1 MIVISVVHQKG
12 GVGKSTISQALAAGL
27 EGRTRIYDADQ
38 QGTTSR
44 WVERRQAEGVAKPDL
59 AVGRIEQLPDL
70 INQAE
75 SEGVDWF
82 VIDTPP
88 EHSGEVNLRTALSV
102 ADFAVMPTRAGA
114 HDVQVLPKTMRIA
127 RQIGVPFSVV
137 MNEYD
142 GRRSLH
148 KQVLADLEDM
158 AARNGHKI
166 LRPLRSLAAHQD
178 STYAAQT
185 ATEYAPSSD
194 AARDMTLLTRA
205 VTELARGE
213 Q

>member
-27 EGRTRIYDADQ
+27 EGQTRIYDADH
-38 QGTTSR
+38 QGTTSM
-44 WVERRQAEGVAKPDL
+44 WVERRQAEGVSKPSL

-70 INQAE
+70 IQQAE
-75 SEGVDWF
+75 RDGVDWF

-114 HDVQVLPKTMRIA
+114 NDVQVLPKTMRIA
-127 RQIGVPFSVV
+127 KQIGVPFSVI

-158 AARNGHKI
+158 AARNGHTV

-178 STYAAQT
+178 STYASQT

-194 AARDMTLLTRA
+194 AARDMILLTRE
-205 VTELARGE
+205 VMQIARGE
-213 Q
+213 R

>member
-12 GVGKSTISQALAAGL
+12 GVGKSTISQALATGL
-27 EGRTRIYDADQ
+27 DGQTRIYDADH

-44 WVERRQAEGVAKPDL
+44 WVERRQEDGVDKPEL

-70 INQAE
+70 ISQAE
-75 SEGVDWF
+75 NEGVNWF
-82 VIDTPP
+82 IIDTPP

-114 HDVQVLPKTMRIA
+114 NDVQVLPKTMRIA

-158 AARNGHKI
+158 ATRNGQTV

-185 ATEYAPSSD
+185 AIEYAPSSD
-194 AARDMTLLTRA
+194 AARDMILLTRE
-205 VTELARGE
+205 VTQITRGE